1 MKSNCFF
8 KFSWNLLIFLTKK
21 LFLKCRFPST
31 NAIAEEAEAAS
42 EAAAAHYTNYQSMNS
57 LYVTA
62 PSVSTASEV
71 SSSSDSPRPP
81 PRLLHTHEQQQPQPA
96 PLAEEAFLTSLT
108 GAPPGLTGAPPGDDD
123 LAAEAAGAA
132 AATAAPTEAEDSAA
146 DPAHR
151 STLDQQPQ
159 QHTYANP
166 LRFLYL

>member
-1 MKSNCFF
+1 MGIEIRFF
-8 KFSWNLLIFLTKK
+8 TIGIYFL
-21 LFLKCRFPST
+21 CRFPST

-42 EAAAAHYTNYQSMNS
+42 EAAAANYQSMNS
-57 LYVTA
+57 LYATA

-81 PRLLHTHEQQQPQPA
+81 PRLLQEQQQQPA
-96 PLAEEAFLTSLT
+96 PLAEETFLTSLT
-108 GAPPGLTGAPPGDDD
+108 GAPPGDDD
-123 LAAEAAGAA
+123 LSAEAGGS
-132 AATAAPTEAEDSAA
+132 TGTAPTNDEDSAA

-151 STLDQQPQ
+151 STSDQPQ

>member
-1 MKSNCFF
+1 MPKTSKLHFF
-8 KFSWNLLIFLTKK
+8 KKFNLSYH
-21 LFLKCRFPST
+21 LFFIIYFRFPST
-31 NAIAEEAEAAS
+31 NAITEEAEAAS

-57 LYVTA
+57 LYATA

-71 SSSSDSPRPP
+71 SSSSDSPKPP
-81 PRLLHTHEQQQPQPA
+81 PRLLHTYEQQQQPA

-108 GAPPGLTGAPPGDDD
+108 GVPPGDD
-123 LAAEAAGAA
+123 LAAEAA
-132 AATAAPTEAEDSAA
+132 EAEDGAAA

-151 STLDQQPQ
+151 STLDPPQ

>member
-1 MKSNCFF
+1 MGIEIRFF
-8 KFSWNLLIFLTKK
+8 TIGIYFL
-21 LFLKCRFPST
+21 CRFPST

-42 EAAAAHYTNYQSMNS
+42 EAAAANYQSMNS
-57 LYVTA
+57 LYATA

-81 PRLLHTHEQQQPQPA
+81 PRLLQEQQQPA
-96 PLAEEAFLTSLT
+96 PLAEETFLTSLT
-108 GAPPGLTGAPPGDDD
+108 GAPPGDDD
-123 LAAEAAGAA
+123 LSAEAGGS
-132 AATAAPTEAEDSAA
+132 TGTAPTNDEDSAA

-151 STLDQQPQ
+151 STSDQPQ